1 MDRRRLMTGTAG
13 LIGSLAAVSMPWGR
27 RVVSRAAQTPV
38 PVSEVKA
45 VGAELSVGD
54 AVELRPGFS
63 VRLVGVT
70 RDNRCP
76 ADVQCVTAGSADASL
91 EFNPTDERQ
100 NTRTS
105 DQTVEFPLGRR
116 VLVYDTDAFAVVAD
130 LSGDSDVAEAD
141 LVLPLYLVELEDNAA
156 R

>member
-1 MDRRRLMTGTAG
+1 
-13 LIGSLAAVSMPWGR
+13 
-27 RVVSRAAQTPV
+27 VSRAAQTPV
-38 PVSEVKA
+38 PVSEVEA
-45 VGAELSVGD
+45 VGAKLSVGD

-63 VRLVGVT
+63 VRFVGVA
-70 RDNRCP
+70 RDSRCP
-76 ADVQCVTAGSADASL
+76 ADIQCDVAGSADASL
-91 EFNPTDERQ
+91 EFNQTDERQ

-105 DQTVEFPLGRR
+105 DQTVEFPLSRR

-141 LVLPLYLVELEDNAA
+141 LVLSLYLVELEDNAA